1 MSPHPFTG
9 KNILISAIACLLF
22 SSFLLAPAEG
32 ICQNRPKVGLVLSGG
47 GAAGLAHIGVIKVIE
62 EAGIPIDYVAGTSM
76 GSLIGGLYAMGYT
89 PAELETLARSM
100 DWESLMADMIPR
112 EYMTFEYKS
121 KLEKYFYNFPI
132 NQGRLQLPSGLIA
145 GTNITNFLAGLT
157 WPAYQIRNFNQLP
170 RPFLCIGA
178 DITNGQ
184 EVVLTSGNLHDALRA
199 SMAIPTVFTPVVV
212 NGALLIDGGF
222 LNNFPA
228 EHLKNMG
235 ADIIIGVDVQRDLY
249 KKSDLNSVI
258 TILKQIGTL
267 TREDINARNRL
278 LCDVLIRPRTPGA
291 STLTFGMAD
300 SIMRQ
305 GEREARTQWIALRQL
320 ADQLGGK
327 SNGSE
332 TKLVPLPKIDSL
344 YIREIA
350 FTGLQKTDPD
360 FILARMNLD
369 FPAWQKS
376 SDLYRAIQ
384 RAYGTNEFAHITYQL
399 DPVTDGVRLTIR
411 VEEKEQNLVHVG
423 LHFDNLFNAS
433 LLARVDYRNLLKT
446 GDQFALDVQLG
457 ENPNFQAS
465 YFFLYHK
472 NQQYGFMTEYGRLKA
487 YDYVNNRIVSSEIF
501 RTGTLDFVMRSTW
514 RDRYAAT
521 AGIQGEL
528 AWNTPNIGDW
538 QIESYNSKMLNFY
551 VQLKKDNFNRIPY
564 PTKGDKAEITMKEVN
579 NFTKAGIKPALVFDM
594 RYQIAFEVTP
604 RFSIQPSVYASL
616 AFGDSI
622 PYPYRSYIGGLGYFH
637 KSVVPFAGM
646 EYMERASNHA
656 IVLRTDFQYRFR
668 PNHFFTLKLNTGKS
682 FNKFD
687 QFSDASSSLAGMG
700 LTYGYASPVGPL
712 EVTLMGSS
720 TSKKPI
726 LFVNLGYWIR

>member
-1 MSPHPFTG
+1 LFFS
-9 KNILISAIACLLF
+9 ICLTPGELY
-22 SSFLLAPAEG
+22 S
-32 ICQNRPKVGLVLSGG
+32 QNRPKVGLVLSGG
-47 GAAGLAHIGVIKVIE
+47 GAAGVAHIGVIKVLE

-76 GSLIGGLYAMGYT
+76 GSLIGGFYAMGYT
-89 PAELETLARSM
+89 AAEMETLVRSI

-157 WPAYQIRNFNQLP
+157 WPAYQIRNFEQLP

-199 SMAIPTVFTPVVV
+199 SMAIPTVFTPVEA

-228 EHLKNMG
+228 DHLKKMG

-258 TILKQIGTL
+258 TILRQIGTL

-278 LCDVLIRPRTPGA
+278 LCDVLIRPITPGA

-300 SIMRQ
+300 SIIRQ
-305 GEREARTQWIALRQL
+305 GEREARAEWVSIKKL
-320 ADQLGGK
+320 ADQLISK
-327 SNGSE
+327 SNGTE
-332 TKLVPLPKIDSL
+332 MKLVPLPKIDSL
-344 YIREIA
+344 FIREIA
-350 FTGLQKTDPD
+350 FTGLQKNDPD

-369 FPAWQKS
+369 FPAWHTPD
-376 SDLYRAIQ
+376 DLYKAIQ
-384 RAYGTNEFAHITYQL
+384 QAYGTNEFANITYQI
-399 DPVTDGVRLTIR
+399 DPATDGVRLTIR
-411 VEEKEQNLVHVG
+411 TEEKEQNLVHVG

-433 LLARVDYRNLLKT
+433 LLARIDYRNLLKT
-446 GDQFALDVQLG
+446 GDQFALDIQLG
-457 ENPNFQAS
+457 ENPNLQAS

-472 NQQYGFMTEYGRLKA
+472 KQQYGVLTEYGRLKA
-487 YDYVNNRIVSSEIF
+487 YEYVNNRIVSSEIF
-501 RTGTLDFVMRSTW
+501 RTGTIDFVMRSTW
-514 RDRYAAT
+514 RDRFAAT
-521 AGIQGEL
+521 VGIQGEL
-528 AWNTPNIGDW
+528 AWITPNIGDW
-538 QIESYNSKMLNFY
+538 QFESYNSKMINFY

-564 PTKGDKAEITMKEVN
+564 PTKGDKAEITIKEVN
-579 NFTKAGIKPALVFDM
+579 NFTKAGNKPAFVFDM
-594 RYQIAFEVTP
+594 RYRIAFEVTP
-604 RFSIQPSVYASL
+604 RFSIQPSVFTSF

-646 EYMERASNHA
+646 DYMERASNHA

-682 FNKFD
+682 FNTFD
-687 QFSDASSSLAGMG
+687 QFSYASSNLAGMG
-700 LTYGYASPVGPL
+700 LTYGYTSPVGPL
-712 EVTLMGSS
+712 EVTLMGST

-726 LFVNLGYWIR
+726 LFINLGYWIR